1 MRVKVMQPVNLLRIQ
16 DERKNLSIFS
26 KEEKIEKFSLNKMT
40 QR

>member
-1 MRVKVMQPVNLLRIQ
+1 MQPVNLLRTQ
-16 DERKNLSIFS
+16 DERKNLNIFS